1 MVRGE
6 KYWKIEELDLVMCA
20 CSSVASGLP
29 AWIAVSTSIARW
41 NMTLISTKLK
51 LRIGSGARWAKASL
65 LSLQPSVVK
74 LGFDRLASSRYTAIR
89 FAHRM

>member
-41 NMTLISTKLK
+41 NMTLISTKVC
-51 LRIGSGARWAKASL
+51 RAIEVTYVTASRGL
-65 LSLQPSVVK
+65 
-74 LGFDRLASSRYTAIR
+74 I
-89 FAHRM
+89 